1 MQWEIWLI
9 ILIPVAVSILSL
21 LFRSSKDEPRRN
33 DRPRPNPQDGPGP
46 GRPPRRSVSDI
57 DQFLEEINRRRREA
71 AERQSAQRPAPAPPA
86 RTPSRQGP
94 PPTRPS
100 PPPAQRFP
108 PVEVVARPQPRVVE
122 AVAVVEERKAPG
134 AQPLPS
140 RAPATSGTETFV
152 PSAVT
157 EVRMAVAITSPAPV
171 GRTKVSPVLAELL
184 PLLRDRKSLRSAFLL
199 KEIFGRPLCQR
210 GLGARREIR

>member
-1 MQWEIWLI
+1 MGFESLLLI
-9 ILIPVAVSILSL
+9 VVVVEAVWILSS
-21 LFRSSKDEPRRN
+21 LFRGSEEERR
-33 DRPRPNPQDGPGP
+33 PPA
-46 GRPPRRSVSDI
+46 GRPAQRPGTTPNRTRPPATNVDR
-57 DQFLEEINRRRREA
+57 FLEEINRRRREA
-71 AERQSAQRPAPAPPA
+71 AERQSAQRPAPPPPA

-122 AVAVVEERKAPG
+122 AVAVVEERKAPA

-152 PSAVT
+152 PSTVT
-157 EVRMAVAITSPAPV
+157 DVRMAVAVTSPAPV
-171 GRTKVSPVLAELL
+171 GRATVSPVLAELL
-184 PLLRDRKSLRSAFLL
+184 PLLRGRKSLRSAFLL